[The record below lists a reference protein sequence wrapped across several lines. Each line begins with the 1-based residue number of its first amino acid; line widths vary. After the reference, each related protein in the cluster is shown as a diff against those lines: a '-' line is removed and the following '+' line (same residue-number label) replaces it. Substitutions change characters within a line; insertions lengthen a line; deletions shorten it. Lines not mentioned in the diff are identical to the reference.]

1 MNNVINRNYNCN
13 TSRENNIYNE
23 ENNINEHKDKELVIF
38 SSSAEIDESLEN
50 SKSLNCTVVYS
61 KAFVNERYLNLQ
73 ETYLSKNSREPDQVR
88 IVKEAIN
95 YFKEWCNAN
104 R

>member
-1 MNNVINRNYNCN
+1 MSWQNKQHGLELVKDY
-13 TSRENNIYNE
+13 
-23 ENNINEHKDKELVIF
+23 INEHKDKELVIF
-38 SSSAEIDESLEN
+38 SSSAEIVESLEN

-61 KAFVNERYLNLQ
+61 KAFVNERYHNLQ

-95 YFKEWCNAN
+95 YFKE
-104 R
+104 